1 MTISSIE
8 GGLESLPEDLINEH
22 LAKPSTSAKTS
33 KRRYRSYNAE
43 DVERAIH
50 AVRQDGMSLRTAA
63 MSFNVP
69 KTSLADR
76 LGENRPSPPP
86 LISHQPGGRGR
97 VYTRFTWTEDD
108 IAKATLAV
116 ETGTGTSQAAKQ
128 FGVPFTILNARVRGL
143 KPRVLKKD
151 TAKLTMNQEQLLA
164 QWAGAQCELGFP
176 PSKEDIYDLANR
188 VMQKNG
194 ADKNLGRQW
203 VAHWLRRN
211 PHIKVRRAE
220 GVEPQKSL
228 LNTAIFEAS
237 TQAATDGNV
246 DSENT
251 TEVPVI

>member
-1 MTISSIE
+1 MTISSME
-8 GGLESLPEDLINEH
+8 GGLESLPEDLINED
-22 LAKPSTSAKTS
+22 LARPSTSAKTS

-50 AVRQDGMSLRTAA
+50 AVRQDGMSLRKAA

-76 LGENRPSPPP
+76 L
-86 LISHQPGGRGR
+86 
-97 VYTRFTWTEDD
+97 
-108 IAKATLAV
+108 AKATVAV
-116 ETGTGTSQAAKQ
+116 EAGTGTSEASKQ
-128 FGVPFTILNARVRGL
+128 FGVPFTILNARLRGHE
-143 KPRVLKKD
+143 PRALKKE

-176 PSKEDIYDLANR
+176 PSKEDIYDLANK

-194 ADKNLGRQW
+194 DDKNLGRQW

-211 PHIKVRRAE
+211 PHIKVRGAE
-220 GVEPQKSL
+220 GIETQKSL
-228 LNTAIFEAS
+228 FTTAVFE
-237 TQAATDGNV
+237 TPMQAATDGDG

-251 TEVPVI
+251 AAVPVI